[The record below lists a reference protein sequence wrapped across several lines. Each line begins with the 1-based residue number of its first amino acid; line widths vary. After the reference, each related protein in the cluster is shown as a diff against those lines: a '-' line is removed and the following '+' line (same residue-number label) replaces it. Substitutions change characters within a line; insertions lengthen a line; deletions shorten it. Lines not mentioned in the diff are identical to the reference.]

1 MEGRDVRPWDGAKKR
16 RGSHI
21 LGSPLR
27 PFRGSEES
35 TTPICGGQETPAQ
48 TGVLLPC
55 APAWDMCPLVRQ
67 GLQLR
72 GERAVQKRTAAG
84 CVDKAWRGWSV
95 LRPQLGVLAEAPG
108 PPQKSSTIVKWH
120 TKGAP
125 FSTASLCLCGLQES
139 TPQSLPGRLN
149 KCKSVHTGRVPTRPY
164 CVRQGTIFM
173 MPGQTVTERNITE
186 SLCCATDI

>member
-1 MEGRDVRPWDGAKKR
+1 MEGKKR
-16 RGSHI
+16 GWRDGTCAPGTELKRGGVPTSWEAPSDPRGQK
-21 LGSPLR
+21 GS
-27 PFRGSEES
+27 FRGSEES

-95 LRPQLGVLAEAPG
+95 LRPQLGVLAEAPLLSGTQREPLSPRPASASAGSRRAHLSHCLGGLTNASQCTQDGYQQG
-108 PPQKSSTIVKWH
+108 P
-120 TKGAP
+120 
-125 FSTASLCLCGLQES
+125 
-139 TPQSLPGRLN
+139 
-149 KCKSVHTGRVPTRPY
+149 
-164 CVRQGTIFM
+164 
-173 MPGQTVTERNITE
+173 TV
-186 SLCCATDI
+186 